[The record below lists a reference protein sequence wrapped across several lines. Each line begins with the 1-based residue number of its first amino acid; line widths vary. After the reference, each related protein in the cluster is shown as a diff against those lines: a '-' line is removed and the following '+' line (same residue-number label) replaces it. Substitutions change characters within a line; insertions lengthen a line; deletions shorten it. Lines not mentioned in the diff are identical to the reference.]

1 MGESMSVPL
10 YKEGDYIT
18 IVRGDDRDR
27 SYKITD
33 VDSGLNYHVKAPTG
47 FRAVFTE
54 EELED
59 VQCRLATREE
69 IKWYFVNKLD
79 SRRAKYDEK
88 IARIKATIETLE

>member
-18 IVRGDDRDR
+18 IVRGGDRDR
-27 SYKITD
+27 TYKITE
-33 VDSGLNYHVKAPTG
+33 VDSGYNYHVKAPTG
-47 FRAVFTE
+47 VRDVFIE
-54 EELED
+54 DQLED

-79 SRRAKYDEK
+79 SKRAKYDEK